1 MDVARV
7 PEFNIY
13 LADRPGELA
22 GVLEALAA
30 AGAKVTALSVVETG
44 TGDDR
49 RGLVRLIGEP
59 VEAIRRVCEGVADT
73 GAGPVA
79 ETEVLL
85 VSLGEHPGRFREVA
99 VKLADAKVNVRYV
112 YQCPMAGSGGATCV
126 LRVEDP
132 AKAEEIVRELTLPTP
147 GTEGSPRPGLGGAAG
162 AA

>member
-1 MDVARV
+1 MEVARV

-30 AGAKVTALSVVETG
+30 AGVSVLALSVTEQSG
-44 TGDDR
+44 TGLDR
-49 RGLVRLIGEP
+49 KGLVRLVAEP
-59 VEAIRRVCEGVADT
+59 VEAVRRVCEGVTDT

-79 ETEVLL
+79 EGEVLMI
-85 VSLGEHPGRFREVA
+85 SLGENAARFREVA
-99 VKLADAKVNVRYV
+99 VRLADAKVNVRYV
-112 YQCPMAGSGGATCV
+112 YPCPASNGSPARLI

-132 AKAEEIVRELTLPTP
+132 ERAEQVIRELALPGSTP
-147 GTEGSPRPGLGGAAG
+147 NAG

>member
-1 MDVARV
+1 MEVVRV

-30 AGAKVTALSVVETG
+30 AGARVTALSVVETG
-44 TGDDR
+44 NGEDR
-49 RGLVRLIGEP
+49 KGLVRLLGEP
-59 VEAIRRVCEGVADT
+59 VEAVRRVCESVADT
-73 GAGPVA
+73 GAGPVM
-79 ETEVLL
+79 ETEVLV

-112 YQCPMAGSGGATCV
+112 YQCPSVTGEGVRCV

-132 AKAEEIVRELTLPTP
+132 AKAEEIVRDLTLPSANPET
-147 GTEGSPRPGLGGAAG
+147 GLGGAA
-162 AA
+162 